1 MILYGPSIQRHTD
14 IVVNSQATLSISE
27 LTEFNSV
34 TRTRK
39 EKEINKTRHNRE
51 RETPLPIYTGL
62 SLHAKTRS
70 RDLVDIF
77 YDLGLSISYDRVL
90 SISSDLGNAVCRQ
103 YKKENVVC
111 PPNLKIGLFTTTA
124 LDNLDHNPSSM
135 TAKESFH
142 GTGISMFQNQSE
154 LEPGIERERILDK
167 SGAQATKSVEA
178 LPEVY
183 TDVQPVDLPKTNPPI
198 PKMKSQ
204 MQGEGG
210 CINKAIEDEMEW
222 LQSVYSDIEGKKVRT
237 KPDQTKNNEPS
248 REVSNTES
256 NLTIASKKISW
267 SSYHASNQRIDQNA
281 RPAITS
287 LLPLLPDEAKSPAI
301 IIHTMN
307 ISKNCIQRLNP
318 GQTPVI
324 AMDQPL
330 FAVAKQIQWHWSEH
344 YGEKHFVIMFG
355 GLHIEMDFMKAIG
368 SWLCDSGWTIALTDA
383 GVASP
388 GSAESFL
395 KASKIT
401 RTRRAHQV
409 TACSLHILLHRAY
422 ESYIDSLE
430 EGSVVLSFQSWCD
443 QQCATIPQFQFWHIA
458 LELELLLLTFVRSIR
473 QANFDL
479 YCDALSK
486 MVPWFF
492 SMNCTNYARWIP
504 IHLRDMFA
512 LKDNAPDV
520 ALEFRK
526 GNFTVSKTTC
536 RFSAMAID
544 QAHEQNNALVKG
556 DRGAVG
562 LTENP
567 NAL

>member
-1 MILYGPSIQRHTD
+1 M
-14 IVVNSQATLSISE
+14 V
-27 LTEFNSV
+27 TE
-34 TRTRK
+34 
-39 EKEINKTRHNRE
+39 
-51 RETPLPIYTGL
+51 
-62 SLHAKTRS
+62 
-70 RDLVDIF
+70 
-77 YDLGLSISYDRVL
+77 
-90 SISSDLGNAVCRQ
+90 C
-103 YKKENVVC
+103 
-111 PPNLKIGLFTTTA
+111 
-124 LDNLDHNPSSM
+124 
-135 TAKESFH
+135 
-142 GTGISMFQNQSE
+142 
-154 LEPGIERERILDK
+154 
-167 SGAQATKSVEA
+167 
-178 LPEVY
+178 
-183 TDVQPVDLPKTNPPI
+183 
-198 PKMKSQ
+198 
-204 MQGEGG
+204 
-210 CINKAIEDEMEW
+210 
-222 LQSVYSDIEGKKVRT
+222 IEGKKVRT

-256 NLTIASKKISW
+256 NLTTASKKISW
-267 SSYHASNQRIDQNA
+267 SAYHASNQRIDQNA

-330 FAVAKQIQWHWSEH
+330 FAVAKQIQWHWPEH
-344 YGEKHFVIMFG
+344 YGEKYFVIMFG

-422 ESYIDSLE
+422 ESYIDNLE

-486 MVPWFF
+486 MAPWFF

-504 IHLRDMFA
+504 IHLRDKFA

-556 DRGAVG
+556 DGGAVG

-567 NAL
+567 NALRRWMVSGPEIARVISEFESSILAQTSRNKNDNLKHHEETPSIQSAFRKDVKALVTTMEERGNPFLEESEDLVVLDSKEILPQDAVTRLRKAEATGKKQYNTFVDERLNSKKSPSLIP